1 MLLGI
6 NVGKIFKPEHFLHV
20 DLQAGA
26 YYNVEKPELTGADW
40 SLRRSAT
47 FLIPTA
53 FFFFNEKGKGIG
65 DRFSNTLFQI
75 LSLLK
80 PTFRLTPL
88 SAVHL
93 SSWHH
98 QCKGRQ
104 PRLRCLLL
112 RRPCR
117 VQ

>member
-53 FFFFNEKGKGIG
+53 FFFLMKKERVLETVFPIPFFK
-65 DRFSNTLFQI
+65 SY
-75 LSLLK
+75 
-80 PTFRLTPL
+80 
-88 SAVHL
+88 L
-93 SSWHH
+93 SSNQHSA
-98 QCKGRQ
+98 
-104 PRLRCLLL
+104 
-112 RRPCR
+112 
-117 VQ
+117 